1 MTKDLDIN
9 QDLLIEGLIDEF
21 YECGTMQVRD
31 WLVGQNTGL
40 SKEQINQLTIKQLK
54 DVFINTSLS
63 LVRESVQMGDFYN
76 DLHTPSST
84 MEGLIIPRSRTYLL
98 FHILSNTSAKLVYR
112 FRSTADGDH
121 EVFRLCGF
129 LKCTLNKIIGP
140 QSNQHCHSSSNC
152 DIPKSTHFREH
163 KNRRGSREGSCVMAK

>member
-1 MTKDLDIN
+1 MTKDHDIN

-63 LVRESVQMGDFYN
+63 LVRKSVQMGDFYN

-84 MEGLIIPRSRTYLL
+84 ME
-98 FHILSNTSAKLVYR
+98 
-112 FRSTADGDH
+112 
-121 EVFRLCGF
+121 
-129 LKCTLNKIIGP
+129 
-140 QSNQHCHSSSNC
+140 
-152 DIPKSTHFREH
+152 
-163 KNRRGSREGSCVMAK
+163 

>member
-1 MTKDLDIN
+1 MTKDPDIN

-21 YECGTMQVRD
+21 YECGIMQVRD

-63 LVRESVQMGDFYN
+63 LVRKSVQMGDFYN

-84 MEGLIIPRSRTYLL
+84 ME
-98 FHILSNTSAKLVYR
+98 
-112 FRSTADGDH
+112 
-121 EVFRLCGF
+121 
-129 LKCTLNKIIGP
+129 
-140 QSNQHCHSSSNC
+140 
-152 DIPKSTHFREH
+152 
-163 KNRRGSREGSCVMAK
+163 

>member
-1 MTKDLDIN
+1 MTKDPDIN

-54 DVFINTSLS
+54 DLFINTSLS
-63 LVRESVQMGDFYN
+63 LVRKSVQMGDFYN

-84 MEGLIIPRSRTYLL
+84 ME
-98 FHILSNTSAKLVYR
+98 
-112 FRSTADGDH
+112 
-121 EVFRLCGF
+121 
-129 LKCTLNKIIGP
+129 
-140 QSNQHCHSSSNC
+140 
-152 DIPKSTHFREH
+152 
-163 KNRRGSREGSCVMAK
+163 

>member
-1 MTKDLDIN
+1 MTKDHDIN

-31 WLVGQNTGL
+31 WLVGQNTCL

-84 MEGLIIPRSRTYLL
+84 ME
-98 FHILSNTSAKLVYR
+98 
-112 FRSTADGDH
+112 
-121 EVFRLCGF
+121 
-129 LKCTLNKIIGP
+129 
-140 QSNQHCHSSSNC
+140 
-152 DIPKSTHFREH
+152 
-163 KNRRGSREGSCVMAK
+163 

>member
-1 MTKDLDIN
+1 MTKDHDIN

-63 LVRESVQMGDFYN
+63 LVRESVQMGDF
-76 DLHTPSST
+76 DIQL
-84 MEGLIIPRSRTYLL
+84 ERRSKVIR
-98 FHILSNTSAKLVYR
+98 SNFK
-112 FRSTADGDH
+112 
-121 EVFRLCGF
+121 
-129 LKCTLNKIIGP
+129 
-140 QSNQHCHSSSNC
+140 
-152 DIPKSTHFREH
+152 
-163 KNRRGSREGSCVMAK
+163 